1 MGRATMCLWEIAF
14 VLDAA
19 DVQNDARHYQQEAQK
34 EHRVAA
40 GKGGESGGDKCNC
53 TYYNKE

>member
-1 MGRATMCLWEIAF
+1 MCLWEIAF

-34 EHRVAA
+34 EHAVAA